1 MKKKPKK
8 ALYWAPRILAI
19 LFIIFVSLFALDV
32 FAEGYGFLETIVAL
46 FMHLVPTYL
55 LIIALLVAWKHE
67 HIGGIIFIILGIFY
81 IIMAWSNLT
90 FIIFLILPGFLFL
103 IGILFLL
110 NKYLKQ

>member
-19 LFIIFVSLFALDV
+19 LFTIFISLFALDV
-32 FAEGYGFLETIVAL
+32 FSEGYGFWETIVAL

-55 LIIALLVAWKHE
+55 LIIALLIAWQRE
-67 HIGGIIFIILGIFY
+67 YIGGIIFIILGIFY
-81 IIMAWSNLT
+81 VIMAWSNLT
-90 FIIFLILPGFLFL
+90 FKIFLILPGPLFL

-110 NKYLKQ
+110 NKYLK